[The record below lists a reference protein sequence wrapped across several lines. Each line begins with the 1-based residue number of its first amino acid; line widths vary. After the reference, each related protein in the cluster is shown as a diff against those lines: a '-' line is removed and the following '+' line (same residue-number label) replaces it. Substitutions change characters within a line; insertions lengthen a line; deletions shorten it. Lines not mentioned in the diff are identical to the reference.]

1 MSKTKTY
8 FMNEIEKKVDDIT
21 NKYIA
26 GLISED
32 VATKDILAIDNL
44 ELVDIDENNVGEHL
58 FYAKED
64 AKVEAII

>member
-1 MSKTKTY
+1 MSKVKQYYT
-8 FMNEIEKKVDDIT
+8 NEVEQKVDEIT

-26 GLISED
+26 GYISED
-32 VATKDILAIDNL
+32 VATKDILAIQGL
-44 ELVDIDENNVGEHL
+44 ELVDIDENNIGDHL

>member
-1 MSKTKTY
+1 MKTKNYYT
-8 FMNEIEKKVDDIT
+8 NEVEKAVDNIT

-44 ELVDIDENNVGEHL
+44 KLVDIDENNVGDHL